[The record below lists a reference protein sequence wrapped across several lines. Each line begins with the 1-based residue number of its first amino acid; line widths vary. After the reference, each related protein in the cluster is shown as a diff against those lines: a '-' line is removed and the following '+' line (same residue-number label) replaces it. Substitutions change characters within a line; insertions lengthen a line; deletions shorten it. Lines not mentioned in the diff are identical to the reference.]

1 MQDPMKLMQG
11 APPPP
16 GMQVSVADWRGPG
29 VCRWS
34 FSHVRHLL
42 PTAPMPPATEPVKLP
57 EAKQDLSAIP
67 VTENGTELGDFLA
80 GNATDAF
87 VVLHRGRLVWEW
99 YGGWGATDRQHI
111 VFSISKSLTALL
123 TGILVGDGGLD
134 PDRPVSH
141 YLPET
146 RGSAY
151 ENATLRHVLDMTVAS
166 GFSEEYL
173 DKDGIFMAYRRAAA
187 WNPPEEGGSS
197 EGLRSFL
204 SRLPA
209 SNETHGARFHY
220 CSPHS
225 DLLGWV
231 IERASG
237 ESFSSIC
244 AGRLMQPC
252 GLAHESYVTL
262 DTYGAPRVAGGICM
276 TARDL
281 ARIGEMVRCG
291 GAAGGS
297 QIVPESWVADIRTH
311 DTRPAWRAQT
321 DGPRHFPHGCYR
333 SKWYQTGFEDD
344 ELCGIGIHGQYLWVN
359 PKRETVIVHL
369 ASQDAPTD
377 PDSRPGMIAML
388 QATSRACG

>member
-11 APPPP
+11 APPPSD
-16 GMQVSVADWRGPG
+16 MQVSVSDWRAPG

-34 FSHVRHLL
+34 FSHVRQLL
-42 PTAPMPPATEPVKLP
+42 PTAPMPPSSRPVGLP
-57 EAKQDLSAIP
+57 EARQDLSSLP
-67 VTENGTELGDFLA
+67 VTEDGTALARFLD

-87 VVLHRGRLVWEW
+87 VVLHRGRIVWEW
-99 YGGWGATDRQHI
+99 YGGWGAADRQHI

-123 TGILVGDGGLD
+123 TGILVGAGVLD
-134 PDRPVSH
+134 PEMPISH

-151 ENATLRHVLDMTVAS
+151 ETASLRHVLDMTVAS

-173 DKDGIFMAYRRAAA
+173 DEDGIFMAYRRAAA

-204 SRLPA
+204 ARLPA
-209 SNETHGARFHY
+209 SGDAHGARFHY

-231 IERASG
+231 IERAAG
-237 ESFSSIC
+237 DSF
-244 AGRLMQPC
+244 ATLAARHLMQPC
-252 GLAHESYVTL
+252 GLGAESYITL
-262 DTYGAPRVAGGICM
+262 DTFGAPRVAGGICM
-276 TARDL
+276 TAQDL
-281 ARIGEMVRCG
+281 AKIGEMVRCG
-291 GAAGGS
+291 GMAGGR
-297 QIVPESWVADIRTH
+297 QVVPENWVRDIRTH
-311 DTRPAWRAQT
+311 DTRSAWQAQL
-321 DGPRHFPHGCYR
+321 DGPKHFPNGCYR
-333 SKWYQTGFEDD
+333 SKWYQTGLEDD
-344 ELCGIGIHGQYLWVN
+344 ELCGIGIHGQYLWIN
-359 PKRETVIVHL
+359 PARETVIVHL

-388 QATSRACG
+388 QATARGLG